1 MNFFRRI
8 FAWFL
13 SILMALGLLAG
24 VDSEKVVAT
33 ATDIQEKV
41 TERVDAVV
49 DEAAAFA
56 DSVNEQVQNTIDEV
70 RSSEAGQK
78 AEEFVNDVREV
89 VDNTVQDIQEHFG
102 PEATEAPDE
111 VVTEAEGSAT

>member
-1 MNFFRRI
+1 MNFFRSI

-49 DEAAAFA
+49 EAFR
-56 DSVNEQVQNTIDEV
+56 V
-70 RSSEAGQK
+70 EA
-78 AEEFVNDVREV
+78 
-89 VDNTVQDIQEHFG
+89 
-102 PEATEAPDE
+102 
-111 VVTEAEGSAT
+111 